1 MMKVVAFIPI
11 KLNSVRLKNKNILE
25 IAGHPLCWHIA
36 NTLLKVAE
44 IDDVYVYCSDKRII
58 NYLPQDVKFLGRDSS
73 LDGSLVKGEEIYRAF
88 INTID
93 ADVYVLAHATSPF
106 IKRESIKNSLDKILH
121 ESYDSAYTAKKIQNF
136 VWFDDKPLN
145 YCLDD
150 IPRTQDLSPIWIETS
165 AFFMFRK
172 EIFTRLNR
180 RIGFHPYRQ
189 EVRGIETIDVDT
201 EEDFKLAEAYAGLEK
216 ICDE

>member
-1 MMKVVAFIPI
+1 MKVIAFMPI

-25 IAGHPLCWHIA
+25 IAGHPLCWHMA
-36 NTLLKVAE
+36 NTLLKVTG
-44 IDDVYVYCSDKRII
+44 IDKVYVYCSDKRIM
-58 NYLPQDVKFLGRDSS
+58 NYLPQDVTFLERDSS
-73 LDGSLVKGEEIYRAF
+73 LNGDLVKGEEIYRAF

-106 IKRESIKNSLDKILH
+106 IKPASIKNSLDRILYG
-121 ESYDSAYTAKKIQNF
+121 SYDSAYTAKKIQNF
-136 VWFDDKPLN
+136 IWFDEKPLN
-145 YCLDD
+145 YRLDN
-150 IPRTQDLSPIWIETS
+150 IPRTQELTPIWVETS

-172 EIFTRLNR
+172 EIFTRFNR

-189 EVRGIETIDVDT
+189 EVKGIETIDIDT
-201 EEDFKLAEAYAGLEK
+201 EEDFKLAEVYAGLEK